1 MLANIQL
8 KSRVCK
14 KDGYSVLDTG
24 APRLTEA
31 STFRVVGIGASAGG
45 IEALRHLF
53 QNAPWGDRFCFVI
66 VLHLAPGRTSLLAEV
81 VGRWTA
87 MPVLEATEGAMI
99 AGGHVFIA
107 PPGILLE
114 LANGRF
120 QLAAVDVAPGGSTS
134 IDSFFNSLATDQG
147 ANAVG
152 IVLSGAGRDGALGL
166 KAIKE
171 AGGTTIVQGSNHTWP
186 EFDSMP
192 AAAIAT
198 GSIDMILPVDAI
210 PRYLLDCQ
218 ADNQANAPAPEA
230 DTADAIGAARLGICA
245 ILRAQVGH
253 DFSHYKEPTF
263 VRRVQRR
270 MAAISLDVAGYM
282 RRLEQDPGEAM
293 LLLRDLL
300 IGVTS
305 FFRDAET
312 FEAARALVP
321 RLFDGRGPDDRVRAW
336 IPGCSTGE
344 EAYSIAMLLQEFRAT
359 LPRPPALQIF
369 ASDIDEAA
377 IGIARAGRYP
387 AMLMKPVS
395 AERRQRFFVESKG
408 QFTVT
413 RELRDLCTFSVHS
426 VIRDPPFSRLDL
438 LSCRNLLIYLDTH
451 LQSQVIPAFHAA
463 ILPGGILLLGR
474 SEAVSRH
481 ANLFSVIDKKNRIFS
496 RCDIPGP
503 SLPVMARTLMGQS
516 ALPNAI
522 GKDIMKLNP
531 NHALQAA
538 HARVQAHFA
547 PAFVLVNAEGD
558 AVHFAPGA
566 GRYLQLAPGTPT
578 RNLGALARDGL
589 RSELRAL
596 LRRVLQTGAGGSQ
609 ENVQVKLDG
618 GTQIITLTVEPLPLE
633 DDSALFLVVFVDQG
647 PMQPDDAPGPGEAG
661 ADTLHIGLIEQH
673 ERELHDTREQLQST
687 TEEYETAVEELKSA
701 NEELHSINEEL
712 QSTNEEMETS
722 KEEVQSMNEELQTVN
737 GQLVVKIDDLDRA
750 NSDLANLFE
759 STKVGTV
766 FLDEHVIIRSFTPAI
781 TSIYNLIASDIGR
794 PVTDITSQLD
804 YTTLREDLALVLR
817 TLEPLERRV
826 TSLDRAS
833 FYLMRML
840 PYRGLENAVDG
851 ALVSFLD
858 VTGIVEAEQQQRL
871 LVDELN
877 HRVKNML
884 TVVISMVRQTLRGS
898 ETLDDFSTTFLGRL
912 QALATAYTLLSHENW
927 TEVELKYILQ
937 EELAP
942 YQSDADPS
950 NVVLQGPGVALR
962 PGAALAFGMI
972 VHELATNAVKYGAL
986 SVSEGRVMVAW
997 RFEKTAAGERL
1008 VWHWRESHGPVV
1020 TPPSHRG
1027 FGVQL
1032 IERSIGHEL
1041 NGEASV
1047 QFLETGLE
1055 AVLTIPLNAIRVV
1068 KVTELRG
1075 TEE

>member
-1 MLANIQL
+1 M
-8 KSRVCK
+8 
-14 KDGYSVLDTG
+14 
-24 APRLTEA
+24 
-31 STFRVVGIGASAGG
+31 
-45 IEALRHLF
+45 RHLF
-53 QNAPWGDRFCFVI
+53 QNTAWDNRFCFVI
-66 VLHLAPGRTSLLAEV
+66 VLHLAAGRASLLTEV

-87 MPVLEATEGAMI
+87 MPVLEASENAVV

-114 LANGRF
+114 LVGGRF
-120 QLAAVDVAPGGSTS
+120 QLAAADVARDGRTS

-186 EFDSMP
+186 EFDGMP

-198 GSIDMILPVDAI
+198 GSVDMILPVDAI
-210 PRYLLDCQ
+210 PRYLLDHQ
-218 ADNQANAPAPEA
+218 ADTPALET
-230 DTADAIGAARLGICA
+230 DTASAIGAARLGICA

-253 DFSHYKEPTF
+253 DFSHYKESTF

-270 MAAISLDVAGYM
+270 MAAISLDVPGYM

-293 LLLRDLL
+293 LLLRDLM

-321 RLFDGRGPDDRVRAW
+321 RLFEGRGPDDRVRAW

-377 IGIARAGRYP
+377 IGTARAGRYP
-387 AMLMKPVS
+387 AILMKPVS

-408 QFTVT
+408 QFTVK
-413 RELRDLCTFSVHS
+413 RELRELCTFSIHS
-426 VIRDPPFSRLDL
+426 LIRDPPFSRLDL

-451 LQSQVIPAFHAA
+451 LQSEVIPAFHAA
-463 ILPGGILLLGR
+463 IVPGGILLLGR
-474 SEAVSRH
+474 SEAVTRH
-481 ANLFSVIDKKNRIFS
+481 ADLFTVIDKKNRIFG
-496 RCDIPGP
+496 RRDIPSP
-503 SLPVMARTLMGQS
+503 FLPVMARTLMDPS
-516 ALPNAI
+516 ALPNAT
-522 GKDIMKLNP
+522 GKDIMKVDP
-531 NHALQAA
+531 NRALQAA
-538 HARVQAHFA
+538 HARVQARFA
-547 PAFVLVNAEGD
+547 PAFVLVNADGD
-558 AVHFAPGA
+558 AVHFAPRA
-566 GRYLQLAPGTPT
+566 ERYLQLAPGTPT
-578 RNLGALARDGL
+578 RNLVALAREGL

-596 LRRVLQTGAGGSQ
+596 LRRIMQTGAGGTQ

-618 GTQIITLTVEPLPLE
+618 GTQVITLTVEPLPLE
-633 DDSALFLVVFVDQG
+633 DDGSLFLVVFSDHG
-647 PMQPDDAPGPGEAG
+647 PMQPDSAAGPGAAG
-661 ADTLHIGLIEQH
+661 ADTRHSGLIEQR
-673 ERELHDTREQLQST
+673 ERELHETREQLHST
-687 TEEYETAVEELKSA
+687 TEEHETAVEELKSA
-701 NEELHSINEEL
+701 NEELHLTNEEL
-712 QSTNEEMETS
+712 QLTNEEMETS
-722 KEEVQSMNEELQTVN
+722 KEEVQSINEELQTVN
-737 GQLVVKIDDLDRA
+737 SQLVVKIEDLDRA

-766 FLDEHVIIRSFTPAI
+766 FLDEGVVIRSFTPAI
-781 TSIYNLIASDIGR
+781 TGIYNLIASDVGR
-794 PVTDITSQLD
+794 PLTDIASQLD
-804 YTTLREDLALVLR
+804 YTTLREDLALVLQ

-833 FYLMRML
+833 FYLMRIL
-840 PYRGLENAVDG
+840 PYRGLEKVVNG

-884 TVVISMVRQTLRGS
+884 TVVISMVRQTLRRS
-898 ETLDDFSTTFLGRL
+898 ETLDEFSTAFLGRL
-912 QALATAYTLLSHENW
+912 RALATAYTLLSQENW
-927 TEVELKYILQ
+927 TEVGLQHILQ
-937 EELAP
+937 EELSP
-942 YQSDADPS
+942 YQNDADPS
-950 NVVLQGPGVALR
+950 NVALQGPRVALR

-986 SVSEGRVMVAW
+986 SVPEGHILVEW
-997 RFEKTAAGERL
+997 QFENTSAGEQL
-1008 VWHWRESHGPVV
+1008 VWHWRESHGPAV
-1020 TPPSHRG
+1020 TPPSHHG
-1027 FGVQL
+1027 FGLQL

-1047 QFLETGLE
+1047 QFLDTGLD
-1055 AVLTIPLNAIRVV
+1055 AVLTIPLNAASVV
-1068 KVTELRG
+1068 KLADL
-1075 TEE
+1075 